1 MQTKRLIDIPHRP
14 SRKTFAA
21 VLAATLIIVAA
32 ALAFKMLPAQA
43 QAADPPA
50 EPTGLSASGVS
61 SDSVTLNWDDPG
73 DNSITGHQV
82 LRRFRDGDEYGDGG
96 GAAEF
101 AVIADDTGSAAAT
114 YTDASVTPR
123 TRYVYRVKAINPAG
137 TSGQSSYLN
146 VETLAVAEVPEAPM
160 GLSAPSATHES
171 VTLNWDDPGDSSITG
186 HQVLRRF
193 RDGDEY
199 GDGEGAA
206 EFAVIEENTG
216 SAATTY
222 TDTSVTAR
230 TRYAY
235 SVKAISAAGTS
246 GQSGHLDVETPEAP
260 PDRPLSPARGS
271 RPNVVLILADDLGWG
286 DVETNNPDSAM
297 TTPRIDGIAAAG
309 VNFTD
314 AHSPSSNCTG
324 TRYGLLTG
332 RYSWRSWMGPGVLNG
347 YDRPLIGPDRST
359 LGTLL

>member
-1 MQTKRLIDIPHRP
+1 MQTKRLIDIPRRL
-14 SRKTFAA
+14 SRKAFAA
-21 VLAATLIIVAA
+21 GLAATLIIVAA

-43 QAADPPA
+43 QAGDPPA

-73 DNSITGHQV
+73 DSSITGYQM
-82 LRRFRDGDEYGDGG
+82 LRRSLDGDEYGDGE

-101 AVIADDTGSAAAT
+101 AVIEENTGSAGTT

-146 VETLAVAEVPEAPM
+146 VETLAVAEVPEAPT

-171 VTLNWDDPGDSSITG
+171 VTLTWEDPGDSSITG

-230 TRYAY
+230 TRYVY
-235 SVKAISAAGTS
+235 GVKATNPAGTS
-246 GQSGHLDVETPEAP
+246 GQSSYLNVETSAAP
-260 PDRPLSPARGS
+260 TSSSPPATPTGLAVSSATHDSVTLSWDDPGDS
-271 RPNVVLILADDLGWG
+271 SITGYQVLRRSLDGDEYGDGLG
-286 DVETNNPDSAM
+286 
-297 TTPRIDGIAAAG
+297 AAEFVAI
-309 VNFTD
+309 VND
-314 AHSPSSNCTG
+314 TG
-324 TRYGLLTG
+324 TSANSHTDTSVTART
-332 RYSWRSWMGPGVLNG
+332 R
-347 YDRPLIGPDRST
+347 
-359 LGTLL
+359 

>member
-1 MQTKRLIDIPHRP
+1 MQMKRLIDIRRRP

-32 ALAFKMLPAQA
+32 ALAFNLLPAQA

-50 EPTGLSASGVS
+50 APTGLSASAVS

-73 DNSITGHQV
+73 DSSITGYQA
-82 LRRFRDGDEYGDGG
+82 LRRSRDGHEYGDGE

-101 AVIADDTGSAAAT
+101 AVIADDTGSAATT
-114 YTDASVTPR
+114 YTDTSVTPR
-123 TRYVYRVKAINPAG
+123 TRYVYRVKAINSAG

-146 VETLAVAEVPEAPM
+146 VETLAVAEVPEAPT

-171 VTLNWDDPGDSSITG
+171 VTLTWDDPGDSSITG
-186 HQVLRRF
+186 HQALRRF

-206 EFAVIEENTG
+206 EFAVIEENTD

-230 TRYAY
+230 TRYVY
-235 SVKAISAAGTS
+235 LVKAINSAGTS
-246 GQSGHLDVETPEAP
+246 WQSPYLNVETLAAPTPPAAPTGLAVSSEAH
-260 PDRPLSPARGS
+260 DSVTLTWNDPADSTIESYQILRRSRDGTGYGDGLVLQSHLNSGS
-271 RPNVVLILADDLGWG
+271 V
-286 DVETNNPDSAM
+286 
-297 TTPRIDGIAAAG
+297 
-309 VNFTD
+309 
-314 AHSPSSNCTG
+314 
-324 TRYGLLTG
+324 
-332 RYSWRSWMGPGVLNG
+332 
-347 YDRPLIGPDRST
+347 
-359 LGTLL
+359 